1 MLARQPTFRSWFWC
15 SSSASSGPVRG
26 AGSVWS
32 SAVAATGAGATAPG
46 PVQLSFALPSSE
58 PRAAGIS
65 RALKDGSITAT
76 AIRNFGDSDGMPVG
90 GP

>member
-1 MLARQPTFRSWFWC
+1 
-15 SSSASSGPVRG
+15 
-26 AGSVWS
+26 
-32 SAVAATGAGATAPG
+32 
-46 PVQLSFALPSSE
+46 VQLSFALPSSE

-76 AIRNFGDSDGMPVG
+76 AIRNFGGCDGMPGG